1 VAYSHHLPACFGGLF
16 FGFFLGLLHILF
28 AYRVYKKPM
37 KGGCMK
43 ASVQTNFKNPHSAS
57 YLARDIANFCNK
69 GSSIEAKIETT
80 LNTLREAT
88 GVRGLKQIDSQI
100 IEAYVSVLQDKVE
113 NSELSKHTAETYVSA
128 LNRIIEYTNTHLNKN
143 LETVS
148 QKETN
153 LTRGSFQYVNRAVS
167 ENTHNAFL
175 SFLLEKSDDIRAQ
188 ALQHS
193 VMLQREFGLRM
204 RESLAIKRETIE
216 QALRTNTLHL
226 TARDGTKN
234 SRSRDIPVRT
244 EKQIEAL
251 KSALNFQKENNLRSL
266 IPQETLKQQYSFA
279 KNMQDSFNKSNSDSG
294 YFHYHGER
302 HAYAQQRIEEGA
314 SKIKV
319 SRELG
324 HNRQEVTKTY
334 ANI

>member
-1 VAYSHHLPACFGGLF
+1 
-16 FGFFLGLLHILF
+16 
-28 AYRVYKKPM
+28 
-37 KGGCMK
+37 MK

-57 YLARDIANFCNK
+57 YLARDIAQYFNK
-69 GSSIEAKIETT
+69 GSAIESKIETT
-80 LNTLREAT
+80 LNTLREVT
-88 GVRGLKQIDSQI
+88 GVKGLKQIDSQV
-100 IEAYVSVLQDKVE
+100 IEAYVSTLQDRVE
-113 NSELSKHTAETYVSA
+113 ANELTKHTVETYISA

-143 LETVS
+143 LETIS
-148 QKETN
+148 QSQFG

-193 VMLQREFGLRM
+193 VELQRSFGLRM

-234 SRSRDIPVRT
+234 SRSRGIQIRT

-266 IPQETLKQQYSFA
+266 IPQKTLKQQYSFA
-279 KNMQDSFNKSNSDSG
+279 KNMQNVFNKSNSDS
-294 YFHYHGER
+294 YYHFHGER
-302 HAYAQQRIEEGA
+302 HAYAQQRLSEGA
-314 SKIKV
+314 SKIEV